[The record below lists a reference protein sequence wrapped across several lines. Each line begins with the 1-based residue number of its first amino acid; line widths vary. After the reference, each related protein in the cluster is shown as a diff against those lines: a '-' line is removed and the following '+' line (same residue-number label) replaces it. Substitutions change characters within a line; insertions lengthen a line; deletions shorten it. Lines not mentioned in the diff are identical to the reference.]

1 MTEEKDR
8 YRREAVAAFR
18 AAVAASPDR
27 RGEAVEELR
36 RASARW
42 IDVAGNLNGRRMSVM
57 P

>member
-1 MTEEKDR
+1 MTEKDR

-18 AAVAASPDR
+18 AAVAASPLR

-42 IDVAGNLNGRRMSVM
+42 SDATGDLNGRRMPVM
-57 P
+57 S